1 MRAALG
7 FSIGLCGPAA
17 AWAGYD
23 FATMSKLRG
32 LTGWTVG
39 DSAVRAYV
47 VVVLSLLKS
56 TYSNAQ

>member
-47 VVVLSLLKS
+47 VVVLSLL
-56 TYSNAQ
+56 NLPQ